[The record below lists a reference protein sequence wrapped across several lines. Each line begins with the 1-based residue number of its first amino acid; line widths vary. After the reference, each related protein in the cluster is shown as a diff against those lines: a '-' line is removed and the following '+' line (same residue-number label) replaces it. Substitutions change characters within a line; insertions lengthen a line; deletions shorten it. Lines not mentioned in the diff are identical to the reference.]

1 VLAILIDFR
10 DRERLDMDS
19 FCDSQG
25 EIEDRVPIGLAN
37 TPLCWTSWGTVYS
50 RKTHFSLMSS
60 EAEERL
66 MKPIVNACFP
76 GMLAALNLTV
86 FGIID
91 IRGTPSVPA
100 RFTLLFGTIAFV
112 LSSFS
117 IFFRGMY
124 PSRKSLWTAAAVT
137 FLAGLFSSFVAIV
150 LLVVWPP

>member
-1 VLAILIDFR
+1 
-10 DRERLDMDS
+10 
-19 FCDSQG
+19 
-25 EIEDRVPIGLAN
+25 
-37 TPLCWTSWGTVYS
+37 
-50 RKTHFSLMSS
+50 MSS
-60 EAEERL
+60 DAEERL

-100 RFTLLFGTIAFV
+100 RVTLLLGTIAFV
-112 LSSFS
+112 LSSFA

-124 PSRKSLWTAAAVT
+124 PSRRVFWTITAMT
-137 FLAGLFSSFVAIV
+137 FLAGLSSSFVAVI

>member
-1 VLAILIDFR
+1 
-10 DRERLDMDS
+10 
-19 FCDSQG
+19 
-25 EIEDRVPIGLAN
+25 
-37 TPLCWTSWGTVYS
+37 
-50 RKTHFSLMSS
+50 MSS

-100 RFTLLFGTIAFV
+100 RVTLLFGTVAFI
-112 LSSFS
+112 LSSFA

-124 PSRKSLWTAAAVT
+124 PSRKNLWTATAVF
-137 FLAGLFSSFVAIV
+137 FLTGLVSSLASVV
-150 LLVVWPP
+150 LLLVWPP

>member
-1 VLAILIDFR
+1 
-10 DRERLDMDS
+10 
-19 FCDSQG
+19 
-25 EIEDRVPIGLAN
+25 
-37 TPLCWTSWGTVYS
+37 
-50 RKTHFSLMSS
+50 
-60 EAEERL
+60 

-100 RFTLLFGTIAFV
+100 RVTLLFGTVAFV
-112 LSSFS
+112 LSSFA

-124 PSRKSLWTAAAVT
+124 PSRKNLWTATAVF
-137 FLAGLFSSFVAIV
+137 FLAGLVSSLASVV

>member
-1 VLAILIDFR
+1 
-10 DRERLDMDS
+10 
-19 FCDSQG
+19 
-25 EIEDRVPIGLAN
+25 
-37 TPLCWTSWGTVYS
+37 
-50 RKTHFSLMSS
+50 MSS

-100 RFTLLFGTIAFV
+100 RMTLLFGTVAFF
-112 LSSFS
+112 LSSFA
-117 IFFRGMY
+117 IFFHGMY
-124 PSRKSLWTAAAVT
+124 PSRKNLWTATAVF
-137 FLAGLFSSFVAIV
+137 FLAGLISSLASVV